1 MKIIIDEAAAK
12 WFEEN
17 IDFSVSAYLRFYPS
31 LARGSDSGFS
41 FGIYPLVPT
50 RPHTASVIRDTTYYI
65 EEGDQWIFEN
75 KDLMV
80 TLGERGPVYRFE

>member
-1 MKIIIDEAAAK
+1 MKIIINEAAAA

-41 FGIYPLVPT
+41 FAIFPLIPT
-50 RPHTASVIRDTTYYI
+50 RPHTVSVVHDIIYYI

-75 KDLMV
+75 KDLVV
-80 TLGERGPVYRFE
+80 TLDERGPVYSFE